1 MSRARQRRALAAAAL
16 VLTACSAFTS
26 IPGVAGAPG
35 AQRVP
40 GTDLFDW
47 KGVVHCHSHF
57 SHDSD
62 GKLETIV
69 AAAQAHGIDFVVMTD
84 HQTEAS
90 VRDGVRGRVG
100 GVLFVVGAEVGCRNS
115 SLLAFPLQKPLRRF
129 QHPALLVAEAHQQ
142 GALVFLCHAERWD
155 DGWDTPGLDGVEIV
169 NLHAGAKAAGAAG
182 TVGTALFL
190 PVRALLERF
199 CQRNP
204 EVFRRWDAELLRG
217 RRLPPVGGNDAH
229 ANVRAFGPLGGT
241 IGDYR
246 EVFAMLSTH
255 VLAERLDEASLVE
268 ALRAGRSYVAFDGFG
283 EGSGFDFRAVRGH
296 AVHLPGDAVAPSPEL
311 VLRVAVP
318 RPGVVTLWRD
328 GELCVERTAAQLE
341 VRDPAPGFYR
351 VEVHTLDGQPWL
363 FSGVIRVLPGVGG
376 QGR

>member
-1 MSRARQRRALAAAAL
+1 MKRGALVAAAL
-16 VLTACSAFTS
+16 SASACSVFTS
-26 IPGVAGAPG
+26 IPGAEAARVAH
-35 AQRVP
+35 RVP
-40 GTDLFDW
+40 GTQLFDW

-62 GKLETIV
+62 GTLETIA

-100 GVLFVVGAEVGCRNS
+100 DTLFVVGAEVGCRKS

-129 QHPALLVAEAHQQ
+129 QHPALLVAEAHEQ

-217 RRLPPVGGNDAH
+217 RRLSPVGGNDAH

-255 VLAERLDEASLVE
+255 VLAERLDEASLVA

-283 EGSGFDFRAVRGH
+283 AGRGFDFRGVSGNS
-296 AVHLPGDAVAPSPEL
+296 VHLMGDVVSAAPEL
-311 VLRVAVP
+311 VLRIRTP
-318 RPGVVTLWRD
+318 SPGIVTLWRD
-328 GELCVERTAAQLE
+328 GERFVERTGTAVELH
-341 VRDPAPGFYR
+341 DPGPGVYR
-351 VEVHTLDGQPWL
+351 VEVQTLDGQPWL
-363 FSGVIRVLPGVGG
+363 FSGAIRVLPGEPAP
-376 QGR
+376 GR